1 MKYRTTEYTGY
12 ITKWAI
18 VCLLLLLVPYS
29 QILLFGFFIYKY
41 FSHKYDSIDIVILF
55 FLMFFVQNIVPIPEQ
70 LTIVLRYSL
79 VLSLLVKAVLFYH
92 SKILGSFSA
101 NQRMIVVFLIY
112 VLINSLIISVIPLHS
127 LKQLPLFLLLFIVS
141 SFGAKQFSHFDFSY
155 KIKNIESLYMVV
167 LVMSILALPIPSI
180 SYYKNFI
187 GFSGISV
194 HPNALGIFLSPF
206 SGYALAR
213 FFRTKK
219 RYYLIFFIISFASI
233 YLSQSRTSLF
243 SIFLGFI
250 VFFSVNNSFRKL
262 FSRKLLLLVLP
273 LLLTFLLFSD
283 QIQVLSKEFLLKSGD
298 DTFVESVKRSRGDL
312 LQNQIANIDKNP
324 ILGIGFKVPSNKSLD
339 TGGEDKLYYEK
350 GNMLT
355 ATIEELGFTGLLLML
370 LVFIFLIRRQGRFT
384 YNTEYQLL
392 PIIAIFTTLG
402 EATLFAIGGLGTFI
416 WLLIFLSKSNYY
428 NGNTIEN

>member
-1 MKYRTTEYTGY
+1 M
-12 ITKWAI
+12 
-18 VCLLLLLVPYS
+18 
-29 QILLFGFFIYKY
+29 
-41 FSHKYDSIDIVILF
+41 
-55 FLMFFVQNIVPIPEQ
+55 
-70 LTIVLRYSL
+70 
-79 VLSLLVKAVLFYH
+79 
-92 SKILGSFSA
+92 
-101 NQRMIVVFLIY
+101 
-112 VLINSLIISVIPLHS
+112 
-127 LKQLPLFLLLFIVS
+127 
-141 SFGAKQFSHFDFSY
+141 
-155 KIKNIESLYMVV
+155 
-167 LVMSILALPIPSI
+167 
-180 SYYKNFI
+180 
-187 GFSGISV
+187 
-194 HPNALGIFLSPF
+194 
-206 SGYALAR
+206 
-213 FFRTKK
+213 
-219 RYYLIFFIISFASI
+219 
-233 YLSQSRTSLF
+233 
-243 SIFLGFI
+243 
-250 VFFSVNNSFRKL
+250 FFSVNNSFRKL

-355 ATIEELGFTGLLLML
+355 ATIEELGFTGLILML

-384 YNTEYQLL
+384 NNTEYQLL